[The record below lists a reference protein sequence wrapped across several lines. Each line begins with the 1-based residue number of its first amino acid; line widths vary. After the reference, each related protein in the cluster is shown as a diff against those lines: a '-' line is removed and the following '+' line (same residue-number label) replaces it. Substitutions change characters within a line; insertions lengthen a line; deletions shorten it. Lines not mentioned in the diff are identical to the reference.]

1 MTVEATIPVRTNL
14 ALAAMLL
21 ALAAI
26 LLFVAPALGWYD
38 GVGGVLLLTLAVV
51 ATPLHWGLIHEG
63 IHGNLAPDA
72 TQNRTLSRLL
82 SVPLLVPFEVVRFGH
97 LTHHGFN
104 RNPLDRPEAVDGEP
118 GAEPDPID
126 RIKFYA
132 HLLFGTSAIEL
143 SVPWL
148 FLLPRAGIGWSIGK
162 IYGLDDPQVKRIRK
176 MAETTFLDPERIARI
191 RVDLALTVAMV
202 VASLYCAGDAWGWV
216 AAALLLRG
224 VTISVLD
231 NAPHYGTPVDSG
243 QDATNSRAPAFLR
256 ALLLNSNFHG
266 IHHAR
271 PNLPWSAL
279 PQTFVAMGARY
290 GAAWLA
296 MVLRQFRGPVSAE
309 QLQR

>member
-1 MTVEATIPVRTNL
+1 MSVEATIPVRTNI
-14 ALAAMLL
+14 ALAALL
-21 ALAAI
+21 LVLAVL
-26 LLFVAPALGWYD
+26 LLFIAPALGWY
-38 GVGGVLLLTLAVV
+38 GGAGGVVLLALGVV

-63 IHGNLAPDA
+63 IHSNLAPDA

-82 SVPLLVPFEVVRFGH
+82 SVPLLVPFEIVRFGH

-104 RNPLDRPEAVDGEP
+104 RNPLDRPEAVD
-118 GAEPDPID
+118 AEPTLLD
-126 RIKFYA
+126 RVKFYA

-148 FLLPRAGIGWSIGK
+148 FLLPRAGIRWSIGK

-191 RVDLALTVAMV
+191 RVDLACTVAMV
-202 VASLYCAGDAWGWV
+202 VAALYFAGDAWPWV

-290 GAAWLA
+290 GAAWLS
-296 MVLRQFRGPVSAE
+296 MVLRQFRGPLSADS
-309 QLQR
+309 LQR

>member
-1 MTVEATIPVRTNL
+1 MSAEATIPVRTNF
-14 ALAAMLL
+14 

-26 LLFVAPALGWYD
+26 LLALASLVLFVAPAAGWY
-38 GVGGVLLLTLAVV
+38 GGSLFGGLRGVLLLVLAVV

-63 IHGNLAPDA
+63 IHGNLAADA

-104 RNPLDRPEAVDGEP
+104 RNPLDRPEAVD
-118 GAEPDPID
+118 AEPTLVD

-148 FLLPRAGIGWSIGK
+148 FLLPRAGIRWSIGK

-191 RVDLALTVAMV
+191 RADLALTVAMV
-202 VASLYCAGDAWGWV
+202 VASLYFAGDACPGLPRHCCC
-216 AAALLLRG
+216 AALRCRCS
-224 VTISVLD
+224 TMRRITARRSI
-231 NAPHYGTPVDSG
+231 AARTPPT
-243 QDATNSRAPAFLR
+243 A
-256 ALLLNSNFHG
+256 
-266 IHHAR
+266 AR
-271 PNLPWSAL
+271 PL
-279 PQTFVAMGARY
+279 FCVRCC
-290 GAAWLA
+290 
-296 MVLRQFRGPVSAE
+296 
-309 QLQR
+309 